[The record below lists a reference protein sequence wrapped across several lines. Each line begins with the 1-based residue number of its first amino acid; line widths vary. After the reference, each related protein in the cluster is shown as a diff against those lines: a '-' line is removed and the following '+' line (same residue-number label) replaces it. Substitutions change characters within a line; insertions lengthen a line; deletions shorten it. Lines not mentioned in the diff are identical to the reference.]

1 MLKNIRTLALLSFF
15 FAATVP
21 QVAQA
26 LCGGQGSFLTQKV
39 KSQGAIIG
47 QNWGVDFQAV
57 NNAPFFVVLSFAPA
71 QFIFP
76 GIGEVCVDPN
86 QMLVAG
92 QGITSATGQGSV
104 ALPIPNDPTLLNIT
118 LFAQV
123 LVFDASAPNGF
134 SISQRIISPLSSL
147 SSPLSHPTLVGAR
160 DLTLT
165 QNNLAYFNPASST
178 VFDVNA
184 ALGVSSKY
192 SRPGGLGMAAANFAS
207 GFNAFFIGSSN
218 SNLYWDYDYGDTANT
233 LSSICDPF
241 DFGSASGSFTNS
253 IVKVAFNHANRR
265 VLLSDLISGQI
276 LKFTIDLTPDCSS
289 GASELSALVY
299 PSTVTAL
306 TGINTP
312 RLKKMAGTYLTNDF
326 FFWDET
332 SDFILRGDTN
342 SQNFAAV
349 VLSRNDI
356 LAFTGA
362 NDVIVKTL
370 STDSL
375 GNLFFYDSVS
385 QQMIQRNAQGELATL
400 FSYAQLQ
407 HAVSPGNPLVLEES
421 QFDPR
426 TTGGGLTILEN
437 LSGKIVDVRF

>member
-1 MLKNIRTLALLSFF
+1 MLIFLRRLSLITLFFALSFGQGAY
-15 FAATVP
+15 AA
-21 QVAQA
+21 
-26 LCGGQGSFLTQKV
+26 CGGQGSFLLQKA
-39 KSQGAIIG
+39 KSQGAILG
-47 QNWGVDFQAV
+47 QNWGVEFQSAA
-57 NNAPFFVVLSFAPA
+57 NAPFLVALSFAPA
-71 QFIFP
+71 QFQFP
-76 GIGEVCVDPN
+76 GIGEVCIDPN
-86 QMLVAG
+86 QMMIAG
-92 QGITSATGQGSV
+92 QGTTSATGQGTV
-104 ALPIPNDPTLLNIT
+104 ALPVPNDPNLLNIT

-123 LVFDASAPNGF
+123 LVLDATAPNGF
-134 SISQRIISPLSSL
+134 SISQRIVSPLSSL
-147 SSPLSHPTLVGAR
+147 SPLLSHPSLVGAR
-160 DLTLT
+160 DLTLS
-165 QNNLAYFNPASST
+165 QNNLAYFNPTTAT

-184 ALGVSSKY
+184 ALSVAAKY
-192 SRPGGLGMAAANFAS
+192 SRPGGLGMAAANFS
-207 GFNAFFIGSSN
+207 TGFNAFFIGANN

-241 DFGSASGSFTNS
+241 DFGSASGSFSNS
-253 IVKVAFNHANRR
+253 ITKVAFNHANRR

-306 TGINTP
+306 TGVNLP
-312 RLKKMAGTYLTNDF
+312 RLKKMAGTLLTNDF

-332 SDFILRGDTN
+332 SDFILRGDVN

-370 STDSL
+370 STDSIGSL
-375 GNLFFYDSVS
+375 YFYDSVS
-385 QQMIQRNAQGELATL
+385 QQLIQRTPQGDLATI
-400 FSYAQLQ
+400 FTFAQLQ
-407 HAVSPGNPLVLEES
+407 QAVAPGINLVVEDT

-426 TTGGGLTILEN
+426 TAGGGLKLLEN
-437 LSGKIVDVRF
+437 FSGKMIDLRF